1 VRCARR
7 ARISDLAP
15 RGAAFDDTGFLARL
29 KLGSYSMVNTRFRN
43 MTQAEIEGF
52 IIGRWKQRA
61 RDRGIDLV
69 VVDRSTD
76 LMEASGGMDSLD
88 LAVLVGELEQHTG
101 KDPFA
106 GSVPEFRTVTD
117 LARLYAD

>member
-1 VRCARR
+1 
-7 ARISDLAP
+7 
-15 RGAAFDDTGFLARL
+15 
-29 KLGSYSMVNTRFRN
+29 MVNTRFGK
-43 MTQAEIEGF
+43 MTQADIEDF

-61 RDRGIDLV
+61 HDRGIDLV
-69 VVDRSTD
+69 MVDPSTD

-117 LARLYAD
+117 LARLYAG

>member
-1 VRCARR
+1 
-7 ARISDLAP
+7 
-15 RGAAFDDTGFLARL
+15 
-29 KLGSYSMVNTRFRN
+29 MVNTRFRN

-76 LMEASGGMDSLD
+76 LMGASGGMDSLD